1 MPNLATETFRVTVVA
16 YNREY
21 DIEAVVKYGPLYYQ
35 KTISR
40 YSQKKQDIEIIES
53 KFLSE
58 IEIEKVIG
66 LGTVWYSL
74 IKKALIEQHDI
85 QNRYEEYEGEFDD
98 STPSEFY

>member
-1 MPNLATETFRVTVVA
+1 MRNSATDTFRVTVKA

-21 DIEAVVKYGPLYYQ
+21 DIEALVKYGPTYYE

-58 IEIEKVIG
+58 IEIEKILG
-66 LGTVWYSL
+66 LGPVWFSL

-98 STPSEFY
+98 FTSSEF

>member
-1 MPNLATETFRVTVVA
+1 MKNLATETFRVTIKA

-21 DIEAVVKYGPLYYQ
+21 DIEAVVKYGPVYYE

-40 YSQKKQDIEIIES
+40 YSQKKQDIEIVES
-53 KFLSE
+53 YFLSE
-58 IEIEKVIG
+58 IGIEKIIG

-85 QNRYEEYEGEFDD
+85 QNRYEEYEGDFDE
-98 STPSEFY
+98 STASEFY